1 MTGTVIETAAGARVA
16 LSAAVDGLLSA
27 PLEALASSEV
37 TGLLEEL
44 EVARRRLDAVD
55 ARVLAEVEERRIA
68 GDMGRTSVADL
79 LSVRLRV
86 GRGEARARTARARDL
101 GPRRAVSGE
110 PLEPIHAATATA
122 LAAGQINTGH
132 VAVIAE
138 TLGHLPASIAAEAAG
153 PAEDFLLTA
162 AEHEEPGALRRTA
175 QLLLARLDQD
185 GLEPRE
191 ELQQRRRGL
200 TLHHCGDRI
209 KVTGELTGE
218 VAAIWEAVFDSL
230 ADPQPAK
237 DSAGKTISDDRS
249 PAQRRHDAFGDAGRR
264 LLHSGSLPST
274 GGTPVTV
281 LVRCTPEQLVDPDAL
296 LQTGHGRLLSTRQ
309 VLRIAGAD
317 TTLIP
322 VSFDAHGEVLWCG
335 RGGAAGH
342 PGPAPRRRRPRRRVH
357 LPVVHPAR
365 GLVPGAS
372 RHPLA
377 PGRAH
382 RHRQLGPGLRPPPP
396 DARPRRLAGPDEPR
410 PTRMAATTVA

>member
-1 MTGTVIETAAGARVA
+1 MRGTAVETAAGARVA

-110 PLEPIHAATATA
+110 PLEPIHAATSPA
-122 LAAGQINTGH
+122 LADGQINTGH
-132 VAVIAE
+132 VAVIGE

-209 KVTGELTGE
+209 KGHRR
-218 VAAIWEAVFDSL
+218 
-230 ADPQPAK
+230 ADRGGRCDLGGRLRLPGRPA
-237 DSAGKTISDDRS
+237 
-249 PAQRRHDAFGDAGRR
+249 AGRGR
-264 LLHSGSLPST
+264 TARHLRTT
-274 GGTPVTV
+274 G
-281 LVRCTPEQLVDPDAL
+281 
-296 LQTGHGRLLSTRQ
+296 
-309 VLRIAGAD
+309 
-317 TTLIP
+317 
-322 VSFDAHGEVLWCG
+322 
-335 RGGAAGH
+335 
-342 PGPAPRRRRPRRRVH
+342 PRRSGATTPSAT
-357 LPVVHPAR
+357 PAR
-365 GLVPGAS
+365 GC
-372 RHPLA
+372 
-377 PGRAH
+377 
-382 RHRQLGPGLRPPPP
+382 
-396 DARPRRLAGPDEPR
+396 
-410 PTRMAATTVA
+410 